1 MKLSK
6 IFIYPIKSLAGVEV
20 NSSKLDEL
28 GLEYDRRWMII
39 SNSDGK
45 ALTQREYAEL
55 SQFCVNIKSDQ
66 IHITHR
72 KNSKFE
78 ITLPL
83 TLTVGETVKVK
94 IWDDECD
101 ALKADSIANTL
112 LSAQINK
119 DVALVYLPLNRG
131 RVVNQKYANPS
142 DRTAFTD
149 GFPML
154 ICGEESL
161 NYLNSKLDEALT
173 MERFR
178 PNLIFNGG
186 NPHCEDKFQNFT
198 IGSTHLKAVKPC
210 SRCVITTINPLTSQK
225 GIEPLKT
232 LATYRVFDNKVMFGM
247 NVICISG
254 DSIRIGDTIIVK

>member
-6 IFIYPIKSLAGVEV
+6 IIIYPIKSLAGVEI
-20 NSSKLDEL
+20 NSSKFDEL
-28 GLEYDRRWMII
+28 GLEFDRRWMII

-55 SQFCVNIKSDQ
+55 SQFGITIKSNQ
-66 IHITHR
+66 IEITHR
-72 KNSKFE
+72 RNLNFL

-83 TLTVGETVKVK
+83 ILTDGDTVRVK
-94 IWDDECD
+94 IWDDECE
-101 ALKADSIANTL
+101 ALKADSRVNDL
-112 LSAQINK
+112 LSSQINK
-119 DVALVYLPLNRG
+119 DVSLVYLPINRG

-161 NYLNSKLDEALT
+161 NLLNSKLDEELT
-173 MERFR
+173 IERFR
-178 PNLIFNGG
+178 PNLVFTGG
-186 NPHCEDKFQNFT
+186 SPHCEDDFNDFT

-210 SRCVITTINPLTSQK
+210 SRCVITTINPLTSEK

-232 LATYRVFDNKVMFGM
+232 LATYRVIDNKVMFGM
-247 NVICISG
+247 NVIRINGS
-254 DSIRIGDTIIVK
+254 SINVGDTILVK